1 MSKLI
6 SHDTVLKIYIYHE
19 INNLQLHNLSKEC
32 VSYIDEESNALAV
45 LNSPE
50 FLKLSEEHLTTLLS
64 RDTLLVP
71 EREVLVAVLRWKEHN
86 QKDVA
91 EVVGCI
97 RLGRFTMREMFT
109 TVQPSGLFTDAQ
121 ILGGLKVLT
130 MPLFSEI
137 KPRGRMGE
145 LSSA

>member
-1 MSKLI
+1 MEVLGCVFVYLTHLVCFLDVLKAADYLCFDCLKTALGEHLSKLI

-32 VSYIDEESNALAV
+32 VSYIDEDLAV

-71 EREVLVAVLRWKEHN
+71 EREVLVAVLRWKEH
-86 QKDVA
+86 
-91 EVVGCI
+91 
-97 RLGRFTMREMFT
+97 T
-109 TVQPSGLFTDAQ
+109 
-121 ILGGLKVLT
+121 
-130 MPLFSEI
+130 
-137 KPRGRMGE
+137 
-145 LSSA
+145 